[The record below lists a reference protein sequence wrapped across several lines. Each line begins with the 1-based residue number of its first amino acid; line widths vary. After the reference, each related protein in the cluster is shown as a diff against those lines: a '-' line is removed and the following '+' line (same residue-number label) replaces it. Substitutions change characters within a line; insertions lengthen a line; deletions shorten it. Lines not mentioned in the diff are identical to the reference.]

1 MYVVEQ
7 GEVSVILLGT
17 NGTKKELAVL
27 KDGDFFGELSLLDE
41 SPRSASVIALTDT
54 NLIGF
59 FHPDLFELMEK
70 TPGTGLKIVLKVAG
84 MIGER
89 LRNANQELSTVRE
102 ELDALKSS

>member
-1 MYVVEQ
+1 
-7 GEVSVILLGT
+7 
-17 NGTKKELAVL
+17 
-27 KDGDFFGELSLLDE
+27 
-41 SPRSASVIALTDT
+41 
-54 NLIGF
+54 LIGF